1 MKSPGKHQNNTRPR
15 NDKQPDAKLAVGQQ
29 MTLTIKSL
37 GINGEGIGYFKRKI
51 VFVEKA
57 LPGEVVHA
65 EVTEVKEKYAV
76 AKLLRV
82 VEKSPARVEPP
93 CPVYEQCGGC
103 SLQHMDYQAQLASKQ
118 ELVIESLRKYA
129 RLENPPVAPTIG
141 MDNPWGYRN
150 KAQFQVGRQDGKLV
164 AGLYQ
169 TGSHQLVD
177 LETCQVQHEATTI
190 IVRTAKKVIEELGIP
205 VYDERKRT
213 GVIRTVVARV
223 AFATGETQLTLV
235 TATPDIPRVKE
246 LILELRTR
254 LPELVSIVQNVN
266 PKKTSVIFG
275 DTTRELWG
283 RPSIAEKLGELSFD
297 LSARAFFQLN
307 PEQTRKLYDEVKKAA
322 GLTGSELLLDLY
334 CGTGTISLWLA
345 PYAREVQGI
354 ELIPEAVED
363 ARTNAERNRAQNV
376 QFHVGRAEVLMPKWA
391 KQGIKPDVVVVD
403 PPRTGLDDALIRS
416 LLEVQPKKLVY
427 VSCNPSTL
435 AKDIAKLLAEYEL
448 VQVQPV
454 DMFPH
459 TAHVEA
465 VSLLVKKENGRW
477 IGGKMQR
484 GNQRQNIKGG
494 KI

>member
-1 MKSPGKHQNNTRPR
+1 MKSSAKHQKDVRPR
-15 NDKQPDAKLAVGQQ
+15 DGKQPETKLTVGQQ

-51 VFVEKA
+51 VFVDKA
-57 LPGEVVHA
+57 LPGEVIHA
-65 EVTEVKEKYAV
+65 QVTEVKEKYAT
-76 AKLLRV
+76 ARLLKV
-82 VEKSPARVEPP
+82 VEKSPARTKAP
-93 CPVYEQCGGC
+93 CPVYEECGGC
-103 SLQHMDYQAQLASKQ
+103 SLQHMDYKAQLASKQ

-150 KAQFQVGRQDGKLV
+150 KAQFQVGKRDGKLV

-169 TGSHQLVD
+169 TGTHQLVD
-177 LETCQVQHEATTI
+177 LETCQVQHEATTA
-190 IVRTAKKVIEELGIP
+190 IVRTAKQIIQELGIP
-205 VYDERKRT
+205 VYEERKRT

-235 TATPDIPRVKE
+235 TATQEIPRVKE
-246 LILELRTR
+246 LILELRAR

-266 PKKTSVIFG
+266 TQKTSVIFG
-275 DTTRELWG
+275 EITRELWG
-283 RPSIAEKLGELSFD
+283 RPYIAEKLGELSFD

-307 PEQTRKLYDEVKKAA
+307 PEQTHKLYDEVKKAA

-345 PYAREVQGI
+345 PFAREVRGI

-363 ARTNAERNRAQNV
+363 ARKNAERNQATNA
-376 QFHVGRAEVLMPKWA
+376 QFHVGRAEVLMPQWA
-391 KQGIKPDVVVVD
+391 KQGVKPDVVVVD

-416 LLEVQPKKLVY
+416 LLEVTPKKIVY

-435 AKDIAKLLAEYEL
+435 AKDIGKLLAKYEL
-448 VQVQPV
+448 KHVQPV

-465 VSLLVKKENGRW
+465 VTLLTLK
-477 IGGKMQR
+477 
-484 GNQRQNIKGG
+484 
-494 KI
+494 

>member
-1 MKSPGKHQNNTRPR
+1 MKSSAKHQKDVRPR
-15 NDKQPDAKLAVGQQ
+15 DGKQPETKLTVGQQ

-51 VFVEKA
+51 VFVDKA
-57 LPGEVVHA
+57 LPGEVIHA
-65 EVTEVKEKYAV
+65 QVTEVKEKYAT
-76 AKLLRV
+76 ARLLKV
-82 VEKSPARVEPP
+82 VEKSPARTKAP
-93 CPVYEQCGGC
+93 CPVYEECGGC
-103 SLQHMDYQAQLASKQ
+103 SLQHMDYKAQLASKQ

-150 KAQFQVGRQDGKLV
+150 KAQFQVGKRDGKLV

-169 TGSHQLVD
+169 TGTHQLVD
-177 LETCQVQHEATTI
+177 LETCQVQHEATTA
-190 IVRTAKKVIEELGIP
+190 IVRTAKQIIQELGIP
-205 VYDERKRT
+205 VYEERKRT

-235 TATPDIPRVKE
+235 TATQEIPRVKE
-246 LILELRTR
+246 LILELRTQ

-266 PKKTSVIFG
+266 AQKTSVIFG
-275 DTTRELWG
+275 ETTRELWG
-283 RPSIAEKLGELSFD
+283 RPYIAEKLGELSFD

-307 PEQTRKLYDEVKKAA
+307 PQQTHKLYDEVKKAA

-345 PYAREVQGI
+345 PFAREVRGI

-363 ARTNAERNRAQNV
+363 ARKNAERNQAANA
-376 QFHVGRAEVLMPKWA
+376 QFHVGRAEVLMPQWA
-391 KQGIKPDVVVVD
+391 KQGVKPDVVVVD

-416 LLEVQPKKLVY
+416 LLEVTPKKIVY

-435 AKDIAKLLAEYEL
+435 AKDIGKLLAKYEL
-448 VQVQPV
+448 KHVQPV

-465 VSLLVKKENGRW
+465 VTLLMKK
-477 IGGKMQR
+477 
-484 GNQRQNIKGG
+484 
-494 KI
+494 